1 VKLVVGLG
9 NPGPRYQATRHN
21 VGFMAVDRF
30 ARKHHIPLS
39 SRRFQSLCGSGEIAS
54 RETALIIPL
63 TFMNLSGR
71 AVNRMVSF
79 LRVAPDEMIV
89 VHDDLDLAFGRI
101 RMKRLGSDGGHQG
114 VRSIIESLGTS
125 DFPRLK
131 IGIGR
136 PPAGMDSADYVLE
149 PFDPSEH
156 AGLDP
161 VLDQAVEALA
171 VWLDGG
177 VEGAMKFLSKPFLN
191 PLSQRP

>member
-9 NPGPRYQATRHN
+9 NPGPQYQRTRHN
-21 VGFMAVDRF
+21 VGFMAVDRL
-30 ARKHHIPLS
+30 ARSHHIALS
-39 SRRFQSLCGSGEIAS
+39 SRQFQSLSGSGEIAS
-54 RETALIIPL
+54 RETALMKPL

-71 AVNRMVSF
+71 AVKRMISL
-79 LRVAPDEMIV
+79 LRVPPEEMIV

-114 VRSIIESLGTS
+114 IRSIIDYLGTR

-136 PPAGMDSADYVLE
+136 PPAGMDPADYVLK
-149 PFDPSEH
+149 PFDPSEQ
-156 AGLDP
+156 AGLEP
-161 VLDQAVEALA
+161 VLEQAVEALA

-177 VEGAMKFLSKPFLN
+177 VDGAMKFLSKPFLN
-191 PLSQRP
+191 PPSQRP

>member
-9 NPGPRYQATRHN
+9 NPGPQYQRTRHN
-21 VGFMAVDRF
+21 VGFMAVDRL
-30 ARKHHIPLS
+30 ARKHRISLS
-39 SRRFQSLCGSGEIAS
+39 SRQFQSLSGSGEIAL
-54 RETALIIPL
+54 RETALMKPL

-71 AVNRMVSF
+71 AVKRMVSL
-79 LRVAPDEMIV
+79 LRLPPEEMIV

-114 VRSIIESLGTS
+114 VRSIIECLGTR

-136 PPAGMDSADYVLE
+136 PPTGLDSADYVLNS
-149 PFDPSEH
+149 FDPSEQ

-161 VLDQAVEALA
+161 VLDQAVEAIA

-177 VEGAMKFLSKPFLN
+177 VDGAMKFLSKPFLN